1 MMRLRMVD
9 PWCSSADF
17 QVLYTMMKE
26 RLDDPQTNISHKEL
40 PTLVDHI
47 AFMRSNPYLAWFMI
61 TDEHDYTNLGAVY
74 LTRQREIGLYIRP
87 WFRGKGIGREV
98 VAEMR
103 ARFPG
108 PILANVNPE
117 NVNARQFWERMGGKL
132 LQVTY
137 AL

>member
-1 MMRLRMVD
+1 MMRLRQVE
-9 PWCSSADF
+9 PWGSSTHCNH
-17 QVLYTMMKE
+17 LYEILRE
-26 RLDDPQTNISHKEL
+26 RLDEPQTNISHKAL
-40 PTLVDHI
+40 PTFEEHMV
-47 AFMRSNPYLAWFMI
+47 FMRSSPYMAWFVVTM
-61 TDEHDYTNLGAVY
+61 DGLPVGATY
-74 LTRQREIGLYIRP
+74 LTRQREIGLYICRD
-87 WFRGKGIGREV
+87 FREQGIGREV

-117 NVNARQFWERMGGKL
+117 NVKARQFWERMGGKL